1 MLELETMKKEVENI
15 ENEIKSTE
23 IQIEIV
29 KNLETPEKQNTILNC
44 VNTNK
49 CDGIGSGL
57 IERLD
62 LLRSFILIEHLASE
76 KLSFDQKFVLRNI
89 NEFLATQ

>member
-1 MLELETMKKEVENI
+1 MIELETMKKEVENI

-44 VNTNK
+44 VNVKK
-49 CDGIGSGL
+49 CDGIGAGL

-89 NEFLATQ
+89 NEFLSTQ